1 MQPSWSID
9 ALLTARLRAAS
20 GQTKC
25 LRRKPLSLTLMA
37 TKSIMSK
44 KRVMAM
50 IETPSPSAEP
60 PLRENH
66 ALYQLME
73 LFRGAKWHVVRQE
86 GSAFPDL
93 VVRRGSHHYA
103 VELKIAG
110 ESRRDR
116 LIPLLAA
123 AILESQAAVRRLPGA
138 SPLAVVAAPRVPE
151 RMIAELLEYAERVA
165 SEVAVG
171 IIDLDGRVEMR
182 GAGLADLSS
191 NVLRDEVKK
200 SLPAASLPVDLFS
213 DANQWMLKVLLA
225 PRLPAS
231 LLKAP
236 RSPIPN
242 GAELARIAGVSAPSA
257 FRLVRHLHENGW
269 LDEGPRLNLV
279 RVEELLRR
287 WKAACV
293 RPQHEYK
300 MRWLLPGNPAE
311 QLVQALRQYRAERAA
326 LIKKSVARE
335 HRERSERRVPLSEA
349 EAHVPP
355 LGRACLGLFSA
366 AEALDLGHVR
376 GVPQHLYMEHV
387 DLDGLERL
395 GLSAARVGEPVHV
408 VVRRPR
414 WPRSIFNS
422 AVDRDGVLVSD
433 VLQVWLDVAEYPSRG
448 VEQAEQIWKRVLKPI
463 VGERDDR

>member
-1 MQPSWSID
+1 MIDKPS
-9 ALLTARLRAAS
+9 
-20 GQTKC
+20 Q
-25 LRRKPLSLTLMA
+25 
-37 TKSIMSK
+37 
-44 KRVMAM
+44 
-50 IETPSPSAEP
+50 SAEP
-60 PLRENH
+60 RLREKPELNK
-66 ALYQLME
+66 LVE
-73 LFRGAKWHVVRQE
+73 LFRKAKWDVSRQE
-86 GSAFPDL
+86 GPAFPDF
-93 VVRRGSHHYA
+93 VVRRGRHHYA

-123 AILESQAAVRRLPGA
+123 AILESRAAVRRLPGA
-138 SPLAVVAAPRVPE
+138 SPLAVVAAQRVPE
-151 RMIAELLEYAERVA
+151 RVIAELLEYAERVA

-171 IIDLDGRVEMR
+171 VIDLDGRVEMR

-191 NVLRDEVKK
+191 QVLRSAVKK

-213 DANQWMLKVLLA
+213 DANQRMLKVLLA

-231 LLKAP
+231 LLQAP

-242 GAELARIAGVSAPSA
+242 GAELARIADVSAPSA

-269 LDEGPRLNLV
+269 LDEGPQLNLV

-287 WKAACV
+287 WKAASV

-311 QLVQALRQYRAERAA
+311 QLIHALRQYSAERAA
-326 LIKKSVARE
+326 LIRKSVA
-335 HRERSERRVPLSEA
+335 L
-349 EAHVPP
+349 VPP
-355 LGRACLGLFSA
+355 RGRACLGLFSA

-376 GVPQHLYMEHV
+376 GVPQHLYMENV

-433 VLQVWLDVAEYPSRG
+433 VLQVWLDVAAHPGRG

-463 VGERDDR
+463 VGEGNDQ